1 MCVNEL
7 CYSVSLLENSE
18 IVERERDERESE
30 VQREMCGSRR
40 RRNECET
47 RVIIKAE
54 ERA

>member
-1 MCVNEL
+1 M

-18 IVERERDERESE
+18 IVERERERDERESE